1 MQNASPRLL
10 CAVLWFSIFIT
21 EAAAEDGRWAI
32 ARQDTLRL
40 ELVESGEIEA
50 VKSTIVAAPKIWN
63 LDMQII
69 YLVPEGAMVDSGDV
83 VVRIDPAVLL
93 TRLEAKQTELDMRR
107 AEMKRMRVEH
117 AAKIR
122 ELEQKVEIARYA
134 LQLAKVQLEQLKFE
148 SKARQEDGQLE
159 VLKAE
164 IALKEA
170 ETWLNAQRII
180 HASKEKKQQLLI
192 LQAENDVKDIEMQ
205 LRQLTLRA
213 PISGM
218 AVYHR
223 DWNGRKPELGGKV
236 RPGRGLIDLPDL
248 TRMKTR
254 IAVNEVNIALLQPG
268 QTARVRL
275 EAFPDRWF
283 DARITSI
290 AQIPEKLKSGSPIK
304 VFEVELEIAQSDS
317 LLKPG
322 MTAQAFIEL
331 DVIPD
336 AILLPIGCVFEK
348 NGQPVVYPRSS
359 PGRAR
364 PVQLGKR
371 NDFYVQILDGVQP
384 GEAFAW
390 EPGDPD
396 ARPLGYLAFR
406 QAIDTP
412 DTLRQRFFSEMQQR
426 GITFDYEAH
435 RNKPPEPPGGAPG
448 GMQAMLEKMGVKM
461 GEAGAQKKTIT
472 LTPEMLKKLKMSAG
486 GKGMV
491 VLKADS
497 TARKKAGA
505 AKRADE
511 KKAAKNGAAADTLK

>member
-1 MQNASPRLL
+1 M
-10 CAVLWFSIFIT
+10 
-21 EAAAEDGRWAI
+21 
-32 ARQDTLRL
+32 

-69 YLVPEGAMVDSGDV
+69 DLVPEGTMVDSGEV

-107 AEMKRMRVEH
+107 AEMERMRVEH

-122 ELEQKVEIARYA
+122 ELEQMVEIARYT

-170 ETWLNAQRII
+170 ETRLKAQRII

-192 LQAENDVKDIEMQ
+192 LHAENDVKDIETQ

-236 RPGRGLIDLPDL
+236 RPGCGLIDLPDL
-248 TRMKTR
+248 ARMKTR
-254 IAVNEVNIALLQPG
+254 IAVNEVDIAMLRPG

-275 EAFPDRWF
+275 EAFPERWF

-290 AQIPEKLKSGSPIK
+290 AQIPEKLKYTSPIK
-304 VFEVELEIAQSDS
+304 VYEVELEITQSDS

-371 NDFYVQILDGVQP
+371 NDFYVQILNGVQP

-390 EPGDPD
+390 EPDDPD

-406 QAIDTP
+406 QTIDMP
-412 DTLRQRFFSEMQQR
+412 DTLRQRLFSEMQQR
-426 GITFDYEAH
+426 GITFDYDAH

-448 GMQAMLEKMGVKM
+448 GMQAMLEKMGVKI

-472 LTPEMLKKLKMSAG
+472 LTPEMLKKLRMSAG

-497 TARKKAGA
+497 TAGKKAGA
-505 AKRADE
+505 AQHADE